1 MHHLSSS
8 MAKVFS
14 GFGVRSNNSK
24 DVAHLNV
31 CLHFL
36 NLVAFFL
43 NPTPAVST
51 HTEGEDKIQVL
62 LMVACGRYVSKGG
75 RGRGKK
81 PVLIG
86 TVLAIQQQYALCG
99 PVSFNSAFCLV
110 SPNAPYLL

>member
-1 MHHLSSS
+1 

-36 NLVAFFL
+36 NLVALFF

-62 LMVACGRYVSKGG
+62 LMVECGRYVSKGG

-86 TVLAIQQQYALCG
+86 TVLAIQQQCG
-99 PVSFNSAFCLV
+99 PVSFDSAFCLV

>member
-36 NLVAFFL
+36 NLVAFFF

-75 RGRGKK
+75 EGEEKS
-81 PVLIG
+81 
-86 TVLAIQQQYALCG
+86 LC
-99 PVSFNSAFCLV
+99 
-110 SPNAPYLL
+110 